1 MLEELKNKIALE
13 RERLAT
19 EKNQAKL
26 KEQYLQRLQKKQLPA
41 KDSLKMSVSA
51 ATAFTEMSFSDYQLW
66 VLLFSILADIFTLFP
81 VVGNL
86 MAILFAVFIWV
97 IYFLNG
103 HFKKDRWAAKM
114 GVKVTADIFEILGF
128 GINFLPFFTSSALI
142 NYWITLT
149 ERKAKKEEV

>member
-1 MLEELKNKIALE
+1 MKASI
-13 RERLAT
+13 
-19 EKNQAKL
+19 
-26 KEQYLQRLQKKQLPA
+26 
-41 KDSLKMSVSA
+41 SA

-81 VVGNL
+81 IVGNL
-86 MAILFAVFIWV
+86 IAILFAVLIWV

-103 HFKKDRWAAKM
+103 HFRKDRWAAKM
-114 GVKVTADIFEILGF
+114 GVKVTADLFEILGF

-149 ERKAKKEEV
+149 ERKMKKEEA